1 MKIIYLLSLFAI
13 MSFSTP
19 SVFADELNDYVD
31 NLEEPVNFEMEILL
45 NNVIE
50 VDRLNGNYKLD
61 F

>member
-31 NLEEPVNFEMEILL
+31 NLEEPVNFEM
-45 NNVIE
+45 
-50 VDRLNGNYKLD
+50 
-61 F
+61 